1 MIFSSLSNKSLAR
14 VLASSVLPTPVG
26 PRNINDPIGFFSSL
40 SPALALI
47 TAFATA
53 VTASS
58 WPITLLWSSSS
69 SLRSFS
75 LSPSTSFVTGIPV
88 HLDTISEIS
97 FSVTSSFNRAL
108 S

>member
-1 MIFSSLSNKSLAR
+1 MFSSLSNKVLAK

-26 PRNINDPIGFFSSL
+26 PRNINDPIGLFSSF

-47 TAFATA
+47 TALATA

-58 WPITLLWSSSS
+58 WPITLSWSSSS

-97 FSVTSSFNRAL
+97 FSVTSSFNKAF